1 MNQQPRL
8 VIKYTSYRGILNR
21 LVQFENT
28 QRHLTGVHD
37 EQIQFETLKRHFRVG
52 SNGRNC
58 SYLNCYLYSFS
69 GYGTKIALSRNE
81 I

>member
-1 MNQQPRL
+1 MNQQPQL
-8 VIKYTSYRGILNR
+8 VIKYTSYRGIKSSCAIR
-21 LVQFENT
+21 KHAET
-28 QRHLTGVHD
+28 PDRGTSD
-37 EQIQFETLKRHFRVG
+37 EQIQFETLKRHFLVG
-52 SNGRNC
+52 CNGRNC

>member
-8 VIKYTSYRGILNR
+8 VIKYTSYRGIKSSCAIR
-21 LVQFENT
+21 KHAEVP
-28 QRHLTGVHD
+28 D
-37 EQIQFETLKRHFRVG
+37 EQIQFQTVERHFRVG

-58 SYLNCYLYSFS
+58 SYLNWYLYSFS